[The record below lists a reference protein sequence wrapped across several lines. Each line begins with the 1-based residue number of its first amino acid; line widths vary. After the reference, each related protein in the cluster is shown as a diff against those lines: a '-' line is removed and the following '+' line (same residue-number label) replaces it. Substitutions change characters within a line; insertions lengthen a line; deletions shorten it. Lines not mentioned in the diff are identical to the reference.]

1 MQNRNL
7 FPWRC
12 HVTLENTKGNSLLF
26 CLSAYDWCMNT
37 RRQFR
42 CMLFVLVISYAC
54 AFAQASPEAPSS
66 HAYWDRQ
73 NTALFLMHAGLTTTD
88 FIVTH
93 QNLSHGGHEIN
104 PLAKGL
110 CESGT
115 PGQVVFFGGRV
126 VSTLAVS
133 YALHRTG
140 HHKLER
146 GVTMFM
152 IGDSAY
158 GVTYSLLHR

>member
-1 MQNRNL
+1 M
-7 FPWRC
+7 F
-12 HVTLENTKGNSLLF
+12 LL
-26 CLSAYDWCMNT
+26 LAVYGG
-37 RRQFR
+37 
-42 CMLFVLVISYAC
+42 
-54 AFAQASPEAPSS
+54 AFAQGVPEGPSQ
-66 HAYWDRQ
+66 HKFWDPQ
-73 NTALFLMHAGLTTTD
+73 NKALLIMHAGVTTTD

-93 QNLSHGGHEIN
+93 QNLSNGGRELN

-126 VSTLAVS
+126 VSTLGVS
-133 YALHRTG
+133 YGLHRMG

-146 GVTMFM
+146 VVTLFM

-158 GVTYSLLHR
+158 GVTYSFAHR